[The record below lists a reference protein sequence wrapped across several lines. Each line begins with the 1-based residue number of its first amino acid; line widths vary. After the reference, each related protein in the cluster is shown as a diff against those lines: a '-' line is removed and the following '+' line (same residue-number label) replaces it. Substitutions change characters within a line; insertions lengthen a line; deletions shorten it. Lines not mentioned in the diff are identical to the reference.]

1 MEIYWNYR
9 YICSKII
16 IIRMQSHFKIAAT
29 ALALDCLT
37 PQLSAQ
43 SYFDLV
49 GDADKAIS
57 EGKWQSAEDLLTEA
71 IELQPLNPS
80 NILLLSNLG
89 IVRYNLGKDS
99 LAIATLD
106 EAHRRAPV
114 SVTVLSNRA
123 QVLTAMGR
131 DKDAYA
137 DYSRIIELDSTLIE
151 PRYMHAIMALRQDEF
166 DKSFEDCKA
175 LEQLSPEAQETQI
188 AYASYYSAT
197 EQWENAIPYYTAILE
212 KTPSTEMYAARAV
225 CYLMLQRLNEASAD
239 ITSGLEL
246 NPEDGELYLYRA
258 YLNKMRYMNE
268 DARADLTKAI
278 RLGIDRKRAMQ
289 LIAE

>member
-1 MEIYWNYR
+1 
-9 YICSKII
+9 
-16 IIRMQSHFKIAAT
+16 MQSHFKTAAAIIA
-29 ALALDCLT
+29 
-37 PQLSAQ
+37 LSCASPAIMAQ

-49 GDADKAIS
+49 GEADKAIA
-57 EGKWQSAEDLLTEA
+57 EGKWKDAEDYLTEA
-71 IELQPLNPS
+71 IDSQPLNPS

-89 IVRYNLGKDS
+89 IVRYNLGNDS
-99 LAIATLD
+99 LALATLD

-123 QVLTAMGR
+123 QVLTALGR
-131 DKDAYA
+131 DKEAYD

-151 PRYMHAIMALRQDEF
+151 PLYMHAIMSLRQDEF
-166 DKSFEDCKA
+166 EKSLKDCER
-175 LEQLSPEAQETQI
+175 LEILSPEAQETKI

-197 EQWENAIPYYTAILE
+197 EQWEKAIPYYTAVLE
-212 KTPSTEMYAARAV
+212 KAETTEMYGARAV

-239 ITSGLEL
+239 ISSGLEI

-258 YLNKMRYMNE
+258 YLNKMRYMND

-278 RLGIDRKRAMQ
+278 KLGIDRKRAMQ
-289 LIAE
+289 LMAQ

>member
-1 MEIYWNYR
+1 
-9 YICSKII
+9 
-16 IIRMQSHFKIAAT
+16 MQSHFKTVAAIIA
-29 ALALDCLT
+29 
-37 PQLSAQ
+37 LSCASPAIMAQ

-49 GDADKAIS
+49 GEADKAIA
-57 EGKWQSAEDLLTEA
+57 EGKWKDAEDYLTEA
-71 IELQPLNPS
+71 IDSQPLNPS

-89 IVRYNLGKDS
+89 IVRYNLGNDS

-123 QVLTAMGR
+123 QVLTALGR
-131 DKDAYA
+131 DKEAYD

-151 PRYMHAIMALRQDEF
+151 PLYMHAIMSLRQDEF
-166 DKSFEDCKA
+166 EKSLKDCER
-175 LEQLSPEAQETQI
+175 LEILSPEAQETKI

-197 EQWENAIPYYTAILE
+197 EQWEKAIPYYTAILE
-212 KTPSTEMYAARAV
+212 KAETTEMYGARAV

-239 ITSGLEL
+239 ISSGLEI

-258 YLNKMRYMNE
+258 YLNKMRYMND
-268 DARADLTKAI
+268 DARSDLTKAI
-278 RLGIDRKRAMQ
+278 KLGIDRKRAMQ
-289 LIAE
+289 LMAQ

>member
-1 MEIYWNYR
+1 
-9 YICSKII
+9 
-16 IIRMQSHFKIAAT
+16 MQSHFKIAAAT
-29 ALALDCLT
+29 LAFGCIA
-37 PQLSAQ
+37 PQVAAQ

-57 EGKWQSAEDLLTEA
+57 QGKWQEAEDLLNEA
-71 IELQPLNPS
+71 IESQPLNPS

-131 DKDAYA
+131 DKEAYA
-137 DYSRIIELDSTLIE
+137 DYSRIIKLDSTLIE
-151 PRYMHAIMALRQDEF
+151 PRYMHAIMSLRQDEF
-166 DKSFEDCKA
+166 DKSLYDCKI
-175 LEQLSPEAQETQI
+175 LERLAPDAQETQI

-197 EQWENAIPYYTAILE
+197 EQWENALPYYNSILE
-212 KTPSTEMYAARAV
+212 KTPSTEMYGARAV

-239 ITSGLEL
+239 ISSGLEL
-246 NPEDGELYLYRA
+246 NPDDGELYLYRA

-278 RLGIDRKRAMQ
+278 RLGIDRQRALSLLEQ
-289 LIAE
+289 

>member
-1 MEIYWNYR
+1 
-9 YICSKII
+9 
-16 IIRMQSHFKIAAT
+16 MQSHFKIAMA
-29 ALALDCLT
+29 AAPFLCAS
-37 PQLSAQ
+37 PAIMAQ

-57 EGKWQSAEDLLTEA
+57 QGKWDEAESLLTEA
-71 IELQPLNPS
+71 IESQPLNPS

-123 QVLTAMGR
+123 QVFTAMGR
-131 DKDAYA
+131 DKEAYA
-137 DYSRIIELDSTLIE
+137 DYSRIIELDSTLVE
-151 PRYMHAIMALRQDEF
+151 PLYMHAIMSLRQEKF
-166 DKSFEDCKA
+166 DTSLEDCRK
-175 LEQLSPEAQETQI
+175 LEKLSPETQETQI

-197 EQWENAIPYYTAILE
+197 EQWENALPYYTAILE
-212 KTPSTEMYAARAV
+212 KTPSTEMYGARAV

-246 NPEDGELYLYRA
+246 NPDDGELYLYRA
-258 YLNKMRYMNE
+258 YLNKMRYMND

-278 RLGIDRKRAMQ
+278 KLGIDRRRAMQ
-289 LIAE
+289 LLSE

>member
-1 MEIYWNYR
+1 
-9 YICSKII
+9 
-16 IIRMQSHFKIAAT
+16 MQSHFKTAAAIIA
-29 ALALDCLT
+29 
-37 PQLSAQ
+37 LSSASPAIMAQ

-49 GDADKAIS
+49 GEADKAIA
-57 EGKWQSAEDLLTEA
+57 EGKWKDAEDYLTEA
-71 IELQPLNPS
+71 IDSQPLNPS

-89 IVRYNLGKDS
+89 IVRYNLGNDS

-123 QVLTAMGR
+123 QVLTALGR
-131 DKDAYA
+131 DKEAYN

-151 PRYMHAIMALRQDEF
+151 PLYMHAIMSLRQDEF
-166 DKSFEDCKA
+166 EKSLKDCER
-175 LEQLSPEAQETQI
+175 LEILSPEAQDTKI

-197 EQWENAIPYYTAILE
+197 EQWEKAIPYYTAILE
-212 KTPSTEMYAARAV
+212 KAETTEMYGARAV

-239 ITSGLEL
+239 ISSGLEI

-258 YLNKMRYMNE
+258 YLNKMRYMND

-278 RLGIDRKRAMQ
+278 KLGIDRKRAMQ
-289 LIAE
+289 LMAQ

>member
-1 MEIYWNYR
+1 
-9 YICSKII
+9 
-16 IIRMQSHFKIAAT
+16 MQSHFRIAAAI
-29 ALALDCLT
+29 ALSCVT
-37 PQLSAQ
+37 PQLMAQ
-43 SYFDLV
+43 SYYDLV
-49 GDADKAIS
+49 GDADKAIA
-57 EGKWQSAEDLLTEA
+57 EGKWENAEALLTEA
-71 IELQPLNPS
+71 IESQPLSPS

-123 QVLTAMGR
+123 QILTAMGR
-131 DKDAYA
+131 DKEAYA
-137 DYSRIIELDSTLIE
+137 DYTRIIELDSTLIE
-151 PRYMHAIMALRQDEF
+151 PRYMHAIMSLRQDEF
-166 DKSFEDCKA
+166 DKSLEDCKA
-175 LEQLSPEAQETQI
+175 LERLAPDSQETQI

-197 EQWENAIPYYTAILE
+197 EQWENALPYYNAILE
-212 KTPSTEMYAARAV
+212 KTPSTEMYGARAV

-246 NPEDGELYLYRA
+246 NPDDGELYLYRA
-258 YLNKMRYMNE
+258 YLNKMRYMND

-278 RLGIDRKRAMQ
+278 RLGIDRQRALQ
-289 LIAE
+289 LLQQ